1 MSLDKDILARHE
13 VRLFPSVRISSG
25 REAELRATA
34 SLLAIAKAVSEFGR
48 AVVKMAGGPG
58 GRLECYTE
66 VPISDSDP
74 DVPDL
79 RPDGLLIVK
88 RGENGMAGVC

>member
-1 MSLDKDILARHE
+1 MSLDKDVLARHE

-48 AVVKMAGGPG
+48 KDRRNGTYTRRLLTSLGQIDVAMPRTRGEWVAQRGGGPLPAPH
-58 GRLECYTE
+58 RR
-66 VPISDSDP
+66 D
-74 DVPDL
+74 
-79 RPDGLLIVK
+79 
-88 RGENGMAGVC
+88 